1 MTGLLPPSA
10 QGPEELRG
18 PSVFWAQL
26 ISWKNHYTVGKK
38 HNEDNKLTGVTGEQQ
53 GRMGGMGIYMN
64 SQFSDGDKVT
74 QEDSEG
80 LGTGKQ
86 TVT

>member
-1 MTGLLPPSA
+1 MA
-10 QGPEELRG
+10 
-18 PSVFWAQL
+18 
-26 ISWKNHYTVGKK
+26 GKK
-38 HNEDNKLTGVTGEQQ
+38 HNEDDKLTGVTGEQQ
-53 GRMGGMGIYMN
+53 GRVGGMGIYMN
-64 SQFSDGDKVT
+64 SQFSDEDKVT

>member
-1 MTGLLPPSA
+1 
-10 QGPEELRG
+10 
-18 PSVFWAQL
+18 
-26 ISWKNHYTVGKK
+26 
-38 HNEDNKLTGVTGEQQ
+38 
-53 GRMGGMGIYMN
+53 MGIYMN

-86 TVT
+86 TGDLKDHVEDCRLPGSNENKKQNQDRVLEVKVSPGRNCILRL